1 MLRAFS
7 VGLFLP
13 SSLHLIIL
21 MNLFPKPHQWY
32 SSSPSVCGCGENEEG
47 NGFFGTPRAVGSV
60 LLGRREARKTEEQ
73 HTAPPPTHPWTEC
86 KGHWGW
92 SLFLF
97 PPSGW

>member
-32 SSSPSVCGCGENEEG
+32 SSSPSVCGCRENEEG
-47 NGFFGTPRAVGSV
+47 NCAVSSALPGLLV
-60 LLGRREARKTEEQ
+60 LCFWGGER
-73 HTAPPPTHPWTEC
+73 HTAASPPPT
-86 KGHWGW
+86 
-92 SLFLF
+92 FLDRI
-97 PPSGW
+97 